1 MPSELEAQCQHPEV
15 LSQLLEQGFTLA
27 QARHY
32 LEVTEPSD
40 VSPQNVPNTQSASLQ
55 TTSHSRTNTRSGAL
69 KTKF

>member
-1 MPSELEAQCQHPEV
+1 MPSELEAQCEHPEV

-40 VSPQNVPNTQSASLQ
+40 VSPQNVPKHPISQSSNKKPFPHE
-55 TTSHSRTNTRSGAL
+55 HSKRCLEN
-69 KTKF
+69 

>member
-1 MPSELEAQCQHPEV
+1 MPSELEAQCQHPDV

-40 VSPQNVPNTQSASLQ
+40 VFPQSVPKHPISQPSNKKPFPHEESK
-55 TTSHSRTNTRSGAL
+55 RCIEN
-69 KTKF
+69 